1 MNPHLLAALGRERRR
16 ALEVDFA
23 QHELFGN
30 GPRLLAARV
39 LRAAG
44 EGLFRLGMALDER
57 VTPASALQPR
67 QALIIASNDAKIVP

>member
-1 MNPHLLAALGRERRR
+1 MFLFLHDDLTQ
-16 ALEVDFA
+16 DFA
-23 QHELFGN
+23 QGELFGN

-57 VTPASALQPR
+57 VTPEPVVETQ
-67 QALIIASNDAKIVP
+67 NV

>member
-16 ALEVDFA
+16 ALQEDFA
-23 QHELFGN
+23 QGELFAN
-30 GPRLLAARV
+30 DARILAARV

-57 VTPASALQPR
+57 VTPEPVVETP
-67 QALIIASNDAKIVP
+67 IV